1 MKKPINEIARMQR
14 IAGLITESEY
24 QEAANVMDIAE
35 QNHLEA
41 LKKELNLSNLDNWY
55 ISSTGNAYGIEITST
70 SKDQSQIF
78 STKHDNEG
86 NVVDT
91 NFYKNQPTSSNQK
104 SLSITPAQKKEFL
117 DRIKNIDS
125 VNLEMD
131 AANVLA
137 RVLTNDEAEFIE
149 DVEEFGYNPDEVEQ
163 FAQDLINGV
172 VNESSLNEGS
182 FLITMPN
189 QKKEFLKRI
198 QQLTKMSTSNY
209 AFEEAGNI
217 LARVLTDDEAESIED
232 VEEFGYNPDEV
243 EQLAQKLINDSQD
256 LNLQDLKNDL
266 IASAEKD
273 FPRNSFRSGHYV
285 RQYLDPRDKNFEKLQ
300 NGIIKFGGKKGEIT
314 LKTPENSYFKNAEM
328 TFEVN
333 RDGRISY
340 TVFAP

>member
-91 NFYKNQPTSSNQK
+91 NFYKNQPSSSNQK

-131 AANVLA
+131 AANILA
-137 RVLTNDEAEFIE
+137 RILTNDKAEFIE
-149 DVEEFGYNPDEVEQ
+149 DVEDFGFDPEAVE
-163 FAQDLINGV
+163 D
-172 VNESSLNEGS
+172 
-182 FLITMPN
+182 
-189 QKKEFLKRI
+189 
-198 QQLTKMSTSNY
+198 
-209 AFEEAGNI
+209 
-217 LARVLTDDEAESIED
+217 
-232 VEEFGYNPDEV
+232 
-243 EQLAQKLINDSQD
+243 LAQKLVGIITENQINEVS
-256 LNLQDLKNDL
+256 NDIKKL
-266 IASAEKD
+266 GNAIIKL
-273 FPRNSFRSGHYV
+273 G
-285 RQYLDPRDKNFEKLQ
+285 KKLQ
-300 NGIIKFGGKKGEIT
+300 SVDEEDSESVIEVGNTFINNGEEAGFKKYNNLDTALRDEIFEDLYDKFGIDLDEFNSDEEEDEDYKTDNSEEEETEDPIAFLIDNGDKYWFGPSGLVKVPFNTTEDDIRKKYY
-314 LKTPENSYFKNAEM
+314 S
-328 TFEVN
+328 
-333 RDGRISY
+333 
-340 TVFAP
+340 